1 MSVWRRKKILDLLFC
16 RKGAMITEDTKYFPW
31 LIIVK
36 TVCMLKFVSSV
47 KTLILMHL
55 IIIF

>member
-1 MSVWRRKKILDLLFC
+1 MIGYLQVREIKEKIPDLLFC

-36 TVCMLKFVSSV
+36 TVCML
-47 KTLILMHL
+47 ILL
-55 IIIF
+55 VQ